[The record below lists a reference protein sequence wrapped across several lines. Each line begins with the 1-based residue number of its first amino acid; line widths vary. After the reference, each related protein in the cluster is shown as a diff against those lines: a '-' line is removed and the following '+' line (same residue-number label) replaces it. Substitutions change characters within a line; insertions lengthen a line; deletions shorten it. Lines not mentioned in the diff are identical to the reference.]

1 MASRSGWIRFRRAER
16 VPIRRL
22 RRIVFA
28 VSHYDVLGVSA
39 DADAESLR
47 RAFVALARRFH
58 PDRHVGADAATRREA
73 ERRMREITEAW
84 AVLGDPVRRRRY
96 DLGLGDRA
104 RSERDRADVPDPGKS
119 GPGTGTGRS
128 GADGRAATTNTNG
141 TTGRAGTSSNAAGPN
156 AAGPG
161 AAASR
166 GAGRDWRAYASP
178 GPAAADRRPAGEQLL
193 LLSPIVLVGAAGM
206 CGLMGAIVGW
216 PPFYAAALVCLIGA
230 AAAFFLLPILA
241 MTRGSSRRGGRG
253 PKRSY

>member
-1 MASRSGWIRFRRAER
+1 MGSLSGSIHFRRAER
-16 VPIRRL
+16 VQIRHPRPI
-22 RRIVFA
+22 VVA

-39 DADAESLR
+39 DADAEALR

-58 PDRHVGADAATRREA
+58 PDRHVGGDETTRREA

-104 RSERDRADVPDPGKS
+104 RSERDRASGSEPGKAA
-119 GPGTGTGRS
+119 PGAGKAGSATG
-128 GADGRAATTNTNG
+128 A
-141 TTGRAGTSSNAAGPN
+141 GRAGTSARSGNPSGSGRNGTAS
-156 AAGPG
+156 G
-161 AAASR
+161 AE
-166 GAGRDWRAYASP
+166 GRHWRAYASP
-178 GPAAADRRPAGEQLL
+178 GSAAADRRPAGEQLL
-193 LLSPIVLVGAAGM
+193 LLSPIALVVAAGM

>member
-1 MASRSGWIRFRRAER
+1 
-16 VPIRRL
+16 
-22 RRIVFA
+22 
-28 VSHYDVLGVSA
+28 VLGVSA

-47 RAFVALARRFH
+47 RAFVSLARRFH

-104 RSERDRADVPDPGKS
+104 RSERDRAGDP
-119 GPGTGTGRS
+119 GPGTAAS
-128 GADGRAATTNTNG
+128 GAGRAGTTGTTG
-141 TTGRAGTSSNAAGPN
+141 TTGRAGRSSKAEGSHAAGRS
-156 AAGPG
+156 GT
-161 AAASR
+161 ASS
-166 GAGRDWRAYASP
+166 AEGRHWRAYASP

-193 LLSPIVLVGAAGM
+193 LLSPIVLVAAAGM